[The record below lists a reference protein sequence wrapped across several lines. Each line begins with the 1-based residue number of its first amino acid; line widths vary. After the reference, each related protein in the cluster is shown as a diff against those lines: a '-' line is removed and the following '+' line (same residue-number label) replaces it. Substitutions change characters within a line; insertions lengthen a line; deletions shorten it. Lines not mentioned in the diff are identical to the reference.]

1 MIFTN
6 PDDMYR
12 ERRANALALV
22 WVKHGMTYANIL
34 NGFPERW
41 TVILKLEDRERF
53 DDVFIKRRMNVYGKR
68 DGYEDMRRYERSMR

>member
-22 WVKHGMTYANIL
+22 WVKHGMTYANIRD
-34 NGFPERW
+34 GFPER
-41 TVILKLEDRERF
+41 VPFYLVYEDRDRF
-53 DDVFIKRRMNVYGKR
+53 DDVFFKRRMNVYSKR
-68 DGYEDMRRYERSMR
+68 DGSQDARRYERSMR

>member
-1 MIFTN
+1 MIFKN
-6 PDDMYR
+6 PDDMYQ

-22 WVKHGMTYANIL
+22 WVKHGMSYANIL

-41 TVILKLEDRERF
+41 EAVLNYDDRERF

-68 DGYEDMRRYERSMR
+68 DGSQDYQRYERSMR

>member
-12 ERRANALALV
+12 ERRANAKAEV
-22 WVKHGMTYANIL
+22 WVKHGMTYANIRD
-34 NGFPERW
+34 GFPERW

-68 DGYEDMRRYERSMR
+68 DGYEDMQRYERSMR